1 MSCSPFDLRDYVFGE
16 LDAAQARAVEA
27 HGRSCAHCAQ
37 ELSRLRLTETALF
50 SLRDEEMPRR
60 IGFVSDKVIEPR
72 IWEARWW
79 HAWWNAGP
87 RLGFASAAMLS
98 MAILAHGI
106 MGRAPVPAPATVVT
120 PVAQVD
126 QAVLDQRVAAAVA
139 KAVAEIDAEHAVRLA
154 RTVQQV
160 EKRYS
165 ALRQEDLMTFE
176 ASFNL
181 YNQKQKARYLSQIRE
196 AGALADG
203 GVQ

>member
-1 MSCSPFDLRDYVFGE
+1 
-16 LDAAQARAVEA
+16 
-27 HGRSCAHCAQ
+27 
-37 ELSRLRLTETALF
+37 
-50 SLRDEEMPRR
+50 
-60 IGFVSDKVIEPR
+60 VSDKVIEPR

-106 MGRAPVPAPATVVT
+106 MGRATVAAPVVT

-126 QAVLDQRVAAAVA
+126 QAVLDQRVAAAVT
-139 KAVAEIDAEHAVRLA
+139 KAVAALDAEHAVRLA
-154 RTVQQV
+154 KTVQQV